1 MKIKSISIQNFKG
14 CKDKTYTFD
23 GKNATVS
30 GANATGKTTIL
41 DAFWWLLFNKDSHGN
56 EKFSIRPLD
65 ENGNQ
70 IDNIEIKV
78 SAVFDNNGREI
89 EFSKVQK
96 QKWVKRRGTDVT
108 ELQGNENL
116 YEIDG
121 YPKSEKDYKVAI
133 SEIVSEEI
141 FKMITNPT
149 YFPSLKWKEQR
160 DILMRFVSE
169 ISDYDLASGSEK
181 FAGLLDELMKAPST
195 DDIKAKY
202 QKALN
207 EWKKKQSELPVR
219 IDEAEKSRL
228 DIDVAEFELGK
239 KAVLEL
245 IKSNKEKQ
253 EDISKQLE
261 EYKALSDGILELKFA
276 QGDLERKANAENQ
289 EKRRNIRREIDEK
302 TGLLLNID
310 DGIKRNNRDIS
321 SFEDAVQRKTIEKNR
336 LAEQWKKVNA
346 ETFDESI
353 TICPTCNRPWPDDE
367 IEQLRE
373 RFEKS
378 KAERLA
384 KIVADGNNAKV
395 EIEIEKSAT
404 ENLKKC
410 NEENLAKKENLEQE
424 IEELENQLSEIPS
437 SVDVSQTDE
446 YKELEKQ
453 IAEKETVLSQMQ
465 NASELRRNLEME
477 SEDLNGKLFEIE
489 KKIALA
495 EKNTEIDDRIEELK
509 SEQKEVAQ
517 KVADQEKMLYLL
529 EEFIRFKMDKVS
541 DDINKQ
547 FDGINF
553 KLFENQLNGG
563 LKETCELTVNGV
575 LYGSLNNGHR
585 IIAGLQ
591 IIKALQGLYGVSMP
605 VFVDNAESIS
615 NGNFPEMNCQII
627 KLNVPSLPRALI
639 TLPEEIEEWRNYYK
653 EIRVEVE

>member
-1 MKIKSISIQNFKG
+1 MKIKSITIQNFKG

-41 DAFWWLLFNKDSHGN
+41 DAFWWLLFNKDSLGN
-56 EKFSIRPLD
+56 EKFSVRPLD
-65 ENGNQ
+65 ENGKQ

-78 SAVFDNNGREI
+78 SAVFENNGRDM

-116 YEIDG
+116 YEMDG
-121 YPKSEKDYKVAI
+121 YPKTEKDYKAAI
-133 SEIVSEEI
+133 SDIVSEEI

-169 ISDYDLASGSEK
+169 ISDYELASGNDK

-207 EWKKKQSELPVR
+207 EWKKKQAELPVR
-219 IDEAEKSRL
+219 IDEAEKSRV
-228 DIDVAEFELGK
+228 DIDVAEYELGK

-253 EDISKQLE
+253 EDVSKQLE
-261 EYKALSDGILELKFA
+261 EHKALSDGALELKFA
-276 QGDLERKANAENQ
+276 LGDLERKANAENQ
-289 EKRRNIRREIDEK
+289 EKRRNLRKQIDEK

-310 DGIKRNNRDIS
+310 DGIKRNNREIS
-321 SFEDAVQRKTIEKNR
+321 SCEDDIERKSNEKNR

-346 ETFDESI
+346 ETFDEST
-353 TICPTCNRPWPDDE
+353 TICPTCNRPLPDDE
-367 IEQLRE
+367 IEQLRAN
-373 RFEKS
+373 FEKS

-384 KIVADGNNAKV
+384 KIVTDGNNAKS
-395 EIEIEKSAT
+395 EIETDKSAI

-410 NEENLAKKENLEQE
+410 NEENLAKKQALEQE
-424 IEELENQLSEIPS
+424 IAELEKQLAEIPS

-446 YKELEKQ
+446 YKELEKR
-453 IAEKETVLSQMQ
+453 IAEKESALSKMN
-465 NASELRRNLEME
+465 NASELRRNLENE
-477 SEDLNGKLFEIE
+477 LEDLNGKLLEIE

-495 EKNTEIDDRIEELK
+495 EKNTEIDDRIAELQA
-509 SEQKEVAQ
+509 EQKDIAQ

-529 EEFIRFKMDKVS
+529 EEFIRYKMDKVS
-541 DDINKQ
+541 SDINKQ

-575 LYGSLNNGHR
+575 PYGSLNNGHR

-605 VFVDNAESIS
+605 VFIDNAESI
-615 NGNFPEMNCQII
+615 NDFNLPTIDCQVICM
-627 KLNVPSLPRALI
+627 KVTEDR
-639 TLPEEIEEWRNYYK
+639 EVK
-653 EIRVEVE
+653 VEVE